1 MRRGGLQM
9 AAILASLTAALLAL
23 GTLGVGAAGAQ
34 TSSTGVIGFGDA
46 TPYGAPSAG
55 QLVAPVTGIAADPA
69 GGYWLVA
76 ADGGVFSYGGA
87 PFYGSLG
94 GTRTLPV
101 VAMAATPDGKG
112 YWEVTDFGA
121 VSAFGV
127 ATSYPQQFLLDAPM
141 VGIAAD
147 PTGGY
152 WLVAADGGVFS
163 YGGAAFYGSM
173 GGKPLNEPIVGMAA
187 TPDGKGYWLVAA
199 DGGIFS
205 FGDAAFYGSMGGK
218 PLNEPIVGMAATPDG
233 KGYWLVAAD
242 GGIFSFGDAAFYGS
256 TGAAPPSA
264 PVVGMAATPA
274 GGYWLATSVKNKLAL
289 PSVVDE
295 CDFPATPSAIEPARI
310 VLACGD
316 GNAFL
321 AGLTWSSW
329 TASRATATGYYTHN
343 TCTPD
348 CAQGTFVSTPASV
361 TLADPVETIDGPEFG
376 RLTFTHAN
384 ASYSEAFTT
393 TAS

>member
-205 FGDAAFYGSMGGK
+205 FGDAAFYGS
-218 PLNEPIVGMAATPDG
+218 
-233 KGYWLVAAD
+233 
-242 GGIFSFGDAAFYGS
+242 

-274 GGYWLATSVKNKLAL
+274 GGYWLATSVKNKSAL

-295 CDFPATPSAIEPARI
+295 CDFPSTPSAIEPARI